1 MGLVAV
7 SAHVTSAVRLLVKM
21 PKCEIM
27 KLMKFKI
34 LILLFVFTFLLSAKV
49 TYACRTVRPS
59 TTAMVEN
66 AEVIVRV
73 EADKYVEE
81 PKGDI
86 RDLNEPSNATINFKV
101 KETLKGDSVP
111 SEIILNG
118 YLSDADDFN
127 ETEVPYNFVRRGGR
141 GGSCSAY
148 EYKKG
153 AEFLLFLKKTGEKFT
168 VRWYALAPTNEQL
181 RSSDDEWIT
190 WVRSYL
196 KSLKKKSE
204 LKITTQSNKSLDVR
218 QKQLLFM
225 NLPL

>member
-1 MGLVAV
+1 
-7 SAHVTSAVRLLVKM
+7 
-21 PKCEIM
+21 M
-27 KLMKFKI
+27 KPVNFKI
-34 LILLFVFTFLLSAKV
+34 LILFFVITFLFSATV
-49 TYACRTVRPS
+49 TYACRAVKPT

-73 EADKYVEE
+73 QAGEYVEE
-81 PKGDI
+81 PKGEI
-86 RDLNEPSNATINFKV
+86 RALNEPSGAAINFKV

-111 SEIILNG
+111 KEIILNG

-153 AEFLLFLKKTGEKFT
+153 AEFLLFLKKVGEKYT

-181 RSSDDEWIT
+181 HSSDDKWIT
-190 WVRSYL
+190 WVRNYL
-196 KSLKKKSE
+196 KGLKNKE
-204 LKITTQSNKSLDVR
+204 RVKITAQSNNSMDVR
-218 QKQLLFM
+218 AKQRLCYLACPL
-225 NLPL
+225 NPKLRVAVCRHVISAVRRLPIFN

>member
-1 MGLVAV
+1 MN
-7 SAHVTSAVRLLVKM
+7 
-21 PKCEIM
+21 
-27 KLMKFKI
+27 FKI
-34 LILLFVFTFLLSAKV
+34 LIPFFVFTFLFGTPTS
-49 TYACRTVRPS
+49 YACSPIGKPS

-66 AEVIVRV
+66 AEIIVRV
-73 EADKYVEE
+73 ETGKYVEE

-86 RDLNEPSNATINFKV
+86 RELNEPSNATINFKV
-101 KETLKGDSVP
+101 KETLKGNSVP

-153 AEFLLFLKKTGEKFT
+153 AEFLLFLKKVGEKYT

-181 RSSDDEWIT
+181 HSSDDKWIT

-196 KSLKKKSE
+196 KSLKEKERAKDDGAIEQVIGREGETAALYERRS
-204 LKITTQSNKSLDVR
+204 
-218 QKQLLFM
+218 F
-225 NLPL
+225 P

>member
-1 MGLVAV
+1 MNF
-7 SAHVTSAVRLLVKM
+7 
-21 PKCEIM
+21 I
-27 KLMKFKI
+27 I
-34 LILLFVFTFLLSAKV
+34 LIFFFVITFLFSATA
-49 TYACRTVRPS
+49 TYACRTVKPT

-73 EADKYVEE
+73 QAGEYVEE

-86 RDLNEPSNATINFKV
+86 RALNEPSNATINFKV

-127 ETEVPYNFVRRGGR
+127 ETGVPYNFVRPGGR

-153 AEFLLFLKKTGEKFT
+153 AEFLLFLKKVDEKYT

-181 RSSDDEWIT
+181 HSSDDEWIT
-190 WVRSYL
+190 
-196 KSLKKKSE
+196 
-204 LKITTQSNKSLDVR
+204 
-218 QKQLLFM
+218 
-225 NLPL
+225 

>member
-1 MGLVAV
+1 
-7 SAHVTSAVRLLVKM
+7 
-21 PKCEIM
+21 M
-27 KLMKFKI
+27 KLIKFKI

-73 EADKYVEE
+73 QAGEYVEE

-101 KETLKGDSVP
+101 KETLKGDTVP

-118 YLSDADDFN
+118 YLSDRDDFN
-127 ETEVPYNFVRRGGR
+127 DRKVPYDFVRPGGR

-153 AEFLLFLKKTGEKFT
+153 AEFLLFLKKTGEKYI

-196 KSLKKKSE
+196 KSLKGKKRAKDNGAIE
-204 LKITTQSNKSLDVR
+204 QFNGREGETAT
-218 QKQLLFM
+218 LLSSSCVKPKLVCSRFRPTSSHSFGVC
-225 NLPL
+225 LER

>member
-1 MGLVAV
+1 M
-7 SAHVTSAVRLLVKM
+7 TKY
-21 PKCEIM
+21 EIM
-27 KLMKFKI
+27 KHMKFKI
-34 LILLFVFTFLLSAKV
+34 LILFFVIIFLFGTTV
-49 TYACRTVRPS
+49 TYACRTVKPT

-73 EADKYVEE
+73 EAGEYVKK

-86 RDLNEPSNATINFKV
+86 RALNEPDNATINFKV

-127 ETEVPYNFVRRGGR
+127 ETEVPYNFVRPGGR

-153 AEFLLFLKKTGEKFT
+153 AEFLLFLKKVGEKYT

-181 RSSDDEWIT
+181 HSSDDEWIT
-190 WVRSYL
+190 WVRNYL
-196 KSLKKKSE
+196 KGLKSKKPV
-204 LKITTQSNKSLDVR
+204 KITAQSNNSMDVR
-218 QKQLLFM
+218 QKQRLS
-225 NLPL
+225 